1 MKRFKRTTGLPG
13 TMEFKVLS
21 KEDLVDME
29 RELLADDFTL
39 GTVLN
44 IVDKV
49 KQRYLDQNP
58 VDMVDTPFEMGDY
71 GDDIFTYF
79 RRPLISPSGTTSP
92 VRYLP
97 LLEGCTY
104 RDESFDLNL
113 DELLFLREEL
123 FGEVV
128 STSLSP
134 ITEWREKADDK
145 IFGNL
150 DIITSDESLEH
161 KISSKHLYR
170 MLKSVKYWE
179 LFDQIDNYDWKS
191 RRITHRKA
199 EDVNSLEVG
208 AFATLV
214 GSLSMTAR
222 LRQENP
228 FEINVSHE
236 ELKQHGARFASLH
249 YSSSP
254 DYLHVN
260 VCGKFINPAG
270 EVRKYEIF

>member
-1 MKRFKRTTGLPG
+1 MKRFKRTTGLVG

-29 RELLADDFTL
+29 RELLANDFTL
-39 GTVLN
+39 GNVLN

-49 KQRYLDQNP
+49 RQRYLDQNP
-58 VDMVDTPFEMGDY
+58 VDMADTPFEMGDY

-79 RRPLISPSGTTSP
+79 RRPLISPSGSTSS

-97 LLEGCTY
+97 LLEGRTY
-104 RDESFDLNL
+104 RGESFDLNL

-123 FGEVV
+123 FGEAV

-134 ITEWREKADDK
+134 VTEWREKADDE
-145 IFGNL
+145 IFSNL

-179 LFDQIDNYDWKS
+179 LFDQIDNYDWES

-199 EDVNSLEVG
+199 EGVNFLGMG

-214 GSLSMTAR
+214 GSLSMTAK

-228 FEINVSHE
+228 FEIDLSPD

-254 DYLHVN
+254 DYLRVN

-270 EVRKYEIF
+270 EVGKYEIF